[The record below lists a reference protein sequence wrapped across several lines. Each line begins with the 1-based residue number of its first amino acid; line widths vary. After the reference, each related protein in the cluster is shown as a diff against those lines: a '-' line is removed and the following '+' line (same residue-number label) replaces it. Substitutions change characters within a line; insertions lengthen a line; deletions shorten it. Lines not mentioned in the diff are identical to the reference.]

1 MLDTRANAP
10 GKIILFGEHAVV
22 YGRPAIAAP
31 LNQVRAEA
39 VVEDTNA
46 PGIFLVA
53 PDINRSYWLKDAKQG
68 DPFARAVRVTLD
80 TLSLTAEPALTIT
93 VRSEIPIASGLG
105 SGAAMAAAVIRAAYN
120 HLNPESPASD
130 ATVSSLTYQ
139 VERILHG
146 TPSGIDNSVVS
157 TEKPIYFVRQEPE
170 NHIEIL
176 HVGTPLHILVADTGM
191 VSRTKD
197 VVGDV
202 RRQWLA
208 RTGDFDALF
217 DRCGR
222 IARSAR
228 KAIERG
234 EFNQLGKFMTAN
246 QDCLRDLKVSSN
258 ELERLV
264 KAAEDAGAL
273 GAKLSGAGRGGN
285 MIALVDEE
293 TVNKVREAL
302 LAAGAAGV
310 LESVIS

>member
-1 MLDTRANAP
+1 MPETRASAP

-39 VVEDTNA
+39 VVEDRDA

-53 PDINRSYWLKDAKQG
+53 PDISRRYWLKDAKKG

-80 TLSLTAEPALTIT
+80 ALSFSGEPALTIT

-105 SGAAMAAAVIRAAYN
+105 SGAAMAAAVIRAAFN

-130 ATVSSLTYQ
+130 TLVSSLTYQ

-146 TPSGIDNSVVS
+146 TPSGIDNNVVS
-157 TEKPIYFVRQEPE
+157 TEKPIYFVRQDPE
-170 NHIEIL
+170 NLIEIL
-176 HVGTPLHILVADTGM
+176 QVGTPMRILVADTGM

-202 RRQWLA
+202 RRQWLEK
-208 RTGDFDALF
+208 TGDFDALF
-217 DRCGR
+217 DSCGQ
-222 IARSAR
+222 IAESAR
-228 KAIERG
+228 TAIERG
-234 EFNQLGKFMTAN
+234 EFDQLGKLMTAN
-246 QDCLRDLKVSSN
+246 QGCLRDLAVSSE

-302 LAAGAAGV
+302 LDAGAAGV
-310 LESVIS
+310 LESVIF

>member
-1 MLDTRANAP
+1 MLDTRASAP

-39 VVEDTNA
+39 IVADTDT
-46 PGIFLVA
+46 PGIFLIA
-53 PDINRSYWLKDAKQG
+53 PDINRRYWLKDARQS

-120 HLNPESPASD
+120 HLNAESPASD
-130 ATVSSLTYQ
+130 ATVSSLTYH

-170 NHIEIL
+170 NLIEIL
-176 HVGTPLHILVADTGM
+176 HVGTPLHILVADTGI

-202 RRQWLA
+202 RRQWLE

-217 DRCGR
+217 DCCGR

-234 EFNQLGKFMTAN
+234 EFNQLGRFMTAN
-246 QDCLRDLKVSSN
+246 QDCLRDLTVSSN